1 MRKAISIF
9 LFMLIAC
16 NATLSAQ
23 KTEPISGEEC
33 CPKRY
38 TTSWIGNVGG
48 KEQPHIPHYMLNMF
62 VTSEGVAMSG
72 CG

>member
-1 MRKAISIF
+1 
-9 LFMLIAC
+9 MLIAC

-33 CPKRY
+33 RLKGY
-38 TTSWIGNVGG
+38 TTSWISNEGG

-62 VTSEGVAMSG
+62 VTSEGVAMSDYG
-72 CG
+72 

>member
-1 MRKAISIF
+1 
-9 LFMLIAC
+9 MLIAC

-23 KTEPISGEEC
+23 KTEPVCGERYRL
-33 CPKRY
+33 KGY

-48 KEQPHIPHYMLNMF
+48 KEQSHIPHYMLNMF